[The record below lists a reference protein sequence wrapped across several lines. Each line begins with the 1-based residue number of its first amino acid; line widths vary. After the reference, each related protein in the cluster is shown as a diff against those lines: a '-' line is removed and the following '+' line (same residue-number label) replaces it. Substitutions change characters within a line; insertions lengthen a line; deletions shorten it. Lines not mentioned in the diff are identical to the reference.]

1 MLANLKKLRM
11 EYGISQARLAE
22 AIGVSQPSINKYENH
37 DIEPEIR
44 ILIRIADFFNTSV
57 DYLIG
62 HSVIAR
68 PFGQS
73 DGYHLSREEAELMT
87 RFRMRRE
94 DEKECIKM
102 TVKAFVK

>member
-1 MLANLKKLRM
+1 MVANLKKLRQ

-37 DIEPEIR
+37 DIEPEIQ

-62 HSVIAR
+62 HTELPR
-68 PFGQS
+68 PYERSGGFR
-73 DGYHLSREEAELMT
+73 LSRDESELIT
-87 RFRMRRE
+87 RFRMLRE
-94 DEKECIKM
+94 DEKACIRL
-102 TVKAFVK
+102 TVKAFVR